1 MTIAI
6 KWNIAANG
14 HAVGDE
20 EFVQDND
27 EFVKALIEHGRVS
40 VVWEDLPA
48 AEDKP
53 EVVAEPQE
61 QPTLEAV
68 GEPEAHTE

>member
-53 EVVAEPQE
+53 QE

-68 GEPEAHTE
+68 SEPEAHTE